1 MTLHYDI
8 IPLERVVACMGDDTM
23 TKEEMIQQLLDELER
38 NMIMLD
44 SDDPKRLLE
53 CRQRIIKSQLES
65 FGVNTESLTLT

>member
-1 MTLHYDI
+1 
-8 IPLERVVACMGDDTM
+8 MGDDTM

-53 CRQRIIKSQLES
+53 FRQRIIKSQLES

>member
-1 MTLHYDI
+1 
-8 IPLERVVACMGDDTM
+8 M

-53 CRQRIIKSQLES
+53 FRQRIIKSQLES